1 MEITALPNDVQ
12 NKLKLLS
19 SLKFIEEGQSVIL
32 SGNPR
37 MGKRI

>member
-19 SLKFIEEGQSVIL
+19 SLKFIEEGQNVIL
-32 SGNPR
+32 SGNPG